1 VETLIQDIRFGVRM
15 LIKNPTMTLVAVV
28 TLALGIGANTAIFSA
43 VNGML
48 LRPLP
53 VANADRLMVVAGQ
66 LKGNKDFNA
75 ISYLDYRD
83 LRAQTSGFS
92 DLLAYNINLMGLEA
106 DNQTDSLVVSYVTS
120 NYFSGLGLK
129 PALGRLIYGDESEQ
143 PGHEPVVV
151 LSHSYW
157 KKRFNSDPGIAGRQV
172 KLNGR
177 TATVIGVAPEGF
189 RGVYSIVDMQAY
201 MPMGMRTLWSDNA
214 DFWKKREFRQLK
226 VLGVLKPGVSRKE
239 AQSSIDVVTRRLAQS
254 YPEDKDFSARI
265 YPEWLARPEPDPTF
279 QLVIIGVAFMV
290 LAGLVLLLA
299 CTNVANLV
307 LVRAAAR
314 TREMAVRAAL
324 GAARSRLVRQLLT
337 ESIILGLLGGIA
349 GLMLGGWIS
358 SMLSSIHIEAL
369 GSQLVFDFTLD
380 WRVFAFALA
389 AALVTGILVGLVPAW
404 RASRTNLNEVLHEG
418 SRGVLAGTARSWLRP
433 ALVVSQV
440 AVSLTLLV
448 VAGLFV
454 RSARNAERAYLGFD
468 PTHLLN
474 VTMDLRNI
482 GLKKDQARRFYRD
495 LEERA
500 RELPGVQSM
509 SLAVSVPMGYSNE
522 GSPVYLEGKSSDSKE
537 TVPDLLYN
545 TVSLDYFATM
555 RMPLVRGRIF
565 NAQDTETSPPVAIIN
580 EYMAQRYWPKEDAI
594 GKRFSMKGPSGPF
607 IEVVGIAKQGKYTGL
622 GEDPTAFFYIPA
634 EQDAQLVRTLQV
646 RTAGAPELMIPE
658 VDRLIHSM
666 APGLPLF
673 GLETMEQSLEGVNGL
688 FGFRMGTRF
697 AGALGLLGLVLAI
710 VGVYGVISYAAA
722 QRTHEIGVRMA
733 MGADRRDILKMV
745 LRQGAIL
752 VGIGVAVGVGLTLV
766 LARGISGLLVGVSS
780 SDPLTFAAMA
790 AFLAAVGLLASYIP
804 ARRAMNVE
812 PLRAL
817 KYE

>member
-1 VETLIQDIRFGVRM
+1 V
-15 LIKNPTMTLVAVV
+15 
-28 TLALGIGANTAIFSA
+28 
-43 VNGML
+43 
-48 LRPLP
+48 
-53 VANADRLMVVAGQ
+53 
-66 LKGNKDFNA
+66 
-75 ISYLDYRD
+75 
-83 LRAQTSGFS
+83 
-92 DLLAYNINLMGLEA
+92 
-106 DNQTDSLVVSYVTS
+106 
-120 NYFSGLGLK
+120 
-129 PALGRLIYGDESEQ
+129 GRLIYGDETEQ
-143 PGHEPVVV
+143 QGQEPVVV
-151 LSHSYW
+151 LSHGYW
-157 KKRFNSDPGIAGRQV
+157 KRRFNSDPSIVGRQV

-201 MPMGMRTLWSDNA
+201 MPMGMRTLWSDND
-214 DFWKKREFRQLK
+214 DFWKKRDTRQLK

-239 AQSSIDVVTRRLAQS
+239 AQSSLDVVTRRTAQS

-265 YPEWLARPEPDPTF
+265 YPEWLARPEPDPTY
-279 QLVIIGVAFMV
+279 QIVIIGVAFMV

-324 GAARSRLVRQLLT
+324 GAARTRLVRQLLT
-337 ESIILGLLGGIA
+337 ESIILGLLGGVA
-349 GLMLGGWIS
+349 GLMLGAWIS
-358 SMLSSIHIEAL
+358 SMLSSIHIQAL
-369 GSQLVFDFTLD
+369 GSRLVFDFTLD

-389 AALVTGILVGLVPAW
+389 AALVTGMLVGLVPAW
-404 RASRTNLNEVLHEG
+404 RASRTNLTEVLHEG
-418 SRGVLAGTARSWLRP
+418 SRGVLAGTTRSLLRP

-448 VAGLFV
+448 AAGLFV

-474 VTMDLRNI
+474 ATTDVRNI
-482 GLKKDQARRFYRD
+482 GLKKDQAHRFYRD
-495 LEERA
+495 LEDRA
-500 RELPGVQSM
+500 RVLPGVQSV
-509 SLAVSVPMGYSNE
+509 SLAVTVPMGYANE
-522 GSPVYLEGKSSDSKE
+522 GGPVYLEGKSSDSKE
-537 TVPDLLYN
+537 TVPDVLYN

-555 RMPLVRGRIF
+555 RTPLVGGRDF

-580 EYMAQRYWPKEDAI
+580 EFMAQRFWPKGDAI
-594 GKRFSMKGPSGPF
+594 GKRFSIKGPSGPF
-607 IEVVGIAKQGKYTGL
+607 IAVVGIAKQGKYNGL
-622 GEDPTAFFYIPA
+622 GEDPSPFFYLPE
-634 EQDAQLVRTLQV
+634 EQDPQLVRTLQV

-658 VDRLIHSM
+658 VERLIHSM
-666 APGLPLF
+666 APGLPVV

-688 FGFRMGTRF
+688 FGFKMGTRF

-733 MGADRRDILKMV
+733 LGADRRDILKMV
-745 LRQGAIL
+745 LRQGAML
-752 VGIGVAVGVGLTLV
+752 VGIDVAVGLGLTLV
-766 LARGISGLLVGVSS
+766 LARGISGLLVGVSP

-804 ARRAMNVE
+804 AHRAMNVE
-812 PLRAL
+812 PLKAL

>member
-1 VETLIQDIRFGVRM
+1 METLIQDIRFGVRM
-15 LIKNPTMTLVAVV
+15 LVKNPTMTLVAVV

-53 VANADRLMVVAGQ
+53 VANADRLMVVAGE
-66 LKGNKDFNA
+66 LKGNKDFNG
-75 ISYLDYRD
+75 ISYADYRD

-106 DNQTDSLVVSYVTS
+106 DNHADSLVVSYVTS

-129 PALGRLIYGDESEQ
+129 PAVGRLIYGDESEQ
-143 PGHEPVVV
+143 QGQEPVVV

-157 KKRFNSDPGIAGRQV
+157 KRRFNSDPSIVGRQV

-201 MPMGMRTLWSDNA
+201 MPMGMRTLWSDND
-214 DFWKKREFRQLK
+214 DFWKKRENRQLK

-239 AQSSIDVVTRRLAQS
+239 AQSSVDVVTRRLAQS

-265 YPEWLARPEPDPTF
+265 YPEWLARPEPDPTY
-279 QLVIIGVAFMV
+279 QIVIIGVAFMV

-324 GAARSRLVRQLLT
+324 GAARTRLVRQLLT
-337 ESIILGLLGGIA
+337 ESIILGLLGGGA

-358 SMLSSIHIEAL
+358 SVLSSIHIEAL
-369 GSQLVFDFTLD
+369 GSRLVFDFTLD

-389 AALVTGILVGLVPAW
+389 AALVTGMLVGLVPAW
-404 RASRTNLNEVLHEG
+404 RASRTNLTEVLHEG
-418 SRGVLAGTARSWLRP
+418 SRGVLAGTARSLLRP

-448 VAGLFV
+448 AAGLFV

-474 VTMDLRNI
+474 ATMDVRNI

-495 LEERA
+495 LQDRA
-500 RELPGVQSM
+500 RALPGVQSV
-509 SLAVSVPMGYSNE
+509 SLAVSVPMGYANE

-537 TVPDLLYN
+537 TVPDVLYN

-555 RMPLVRGRIF
+555 RTPLARGRDF
-565 NAQDTETSPPVAIIN
+565 NAEDTETSPPVAIIN
-580 EYMAQRYWPKEDAI
+580 EFMAQRFWPKEDAI
-594 GKRFSMKGPSGPF
+594 GKRFSIKGPSGPF
-607 IEVVGIAKQGKYTGL
+607 IEVVGIAKQGKYNGL
-622 GEDPTAFFYIPA
+622 GEDPIAFFYIPQ
-634 EQDAQLVRTLQV
+634 EQDEQLIRTLQV

-658 VDRLIHSM
+658 VERLIHSM
-666 APGLPLF
+666 APGLPLV
-673 GLETMEQSLEGVNGL
+673 GLETMERSLEGVNGL
-688 FGFRMGTRF
+688 FGFKMGTRF
-697 AGALGLLGLVLAI
+697 AGSLGLLGLVLAI
-710 VGVYGVISYAAA
+710 VGVYGVISYTAS

-733 MGADRRDILKMV
+733 LGADRRDILKMV

-766 LARGISGLLVGVSS
+766 LARGISGLLVGVSP

-812 PLRAL
+812 PLKAL

>member
-15 LIKNPTMTLVAVV
+15 LVKNPTMTLVAVV

-53 VANADRLMVVAGQ
+53 VANADRLMVVAGE
-66 LKGNKDFNA
+66 LKGNKDFNS

-92 DLLAYNINLMGLEA
+92 DLLAYNINLMGIEA
-106 DNQTDSLVVSYVTS
+106 DNHADSLVVSYVTS
-120 NYFSGLGLK
+120 NYFSALGLK
-129 PALGRLIYGDESEQ
+129 PAVGRLIYGDESEQ
-143 PGHEPVVV
+143 QGQEPVVV

-157 KKRFNSDPGIAGRQV
+157 KRRFNSDPSIVGRQV

-201 MPMGMRTLWSDNA
+201 MPMGMRTLWSDND
-214 DFWKKREFRQLK
+214 DFWKKRNNRQLK

-239 AQSSIDVVTRRLAQS
+239 AQSSVDVVTRRLAQS
-254 YPEDKDFSARI
+254 YPEDKDFSARL
-265 YPEWLARPEPDPTF
+265 YREWLARPEPDPTY
-279 QLVIIGVAFMV
+279 QIVIIGVAFMV

-324 GAARSRLVRQLLT
+324 GAARTRLVRQLLT
-337 ESIILGLLGGIA
+337 ESIILGLLGGVA

-358 SMLSSIHIEAL
+358 SVLSSIRIEAL
-369 GSQLVFDFTLD
+369 GSRLVFDFTLD

-389 AALVTGILVGLVPAW
+389 AALVTGMLVGLVPAW
-404 RASRTNLNEVLHEG
+404 RASRTNLTEVLHEG
-418 SRGVLAGTARSWLRP
+418 SRGVLAGTARSLLRP

-448 VAGLFV
+448 AAGLFV

-474 VTMDLRNI
+474 ATMDVRNI
-482 GLKKDQARRFYRD
+482 GLKKDQARRFYHD
-495 LEERA
+495 LQDRA
-500 RELPGVQSM
+500 RALPGVQSV
-509 SLAVSVPMGYSNE
+509 SLAVSVPMGYANE
-522 GSPVYLEGKSSDSKE
+522 GGPVYLEGKSSDGKE
-537 TVPDLLYN
+537 TVPDVLYN

-555 RMPLVRGRIF
+555 RTPLVRGRDL

-580 EYMAQRYWPKEDAI
+580 EFMAQRFWPKEDAI
-594 GKRFSMKGPSGPF
+594 GKRFSIKGPSGPF
-607 IEVVGIAKQGKYTGL
+607 IEVVGIAKQGKYNGL
-622 GEDPTAFFYIPA
+622 GEDPNSFFYLPE
-634 EQDAQLVRTLQV
+634 EQDPQLVRTLQV
-646 RTAGAPELMIPE
+646 RIAGAPELMIPE
-658 VDRLIHSM
+658 VERLIHTM
-666 APGLPLF
+666 APGLPLI
-673 GLETMEQSLEGVNGL
+673 GLETMEQSLDGVNGL
-688 FGFRMGTRF
+688 FGFKMGTRF

-710 VGVYGVISYAAA
+710 VGVYGVISYAAS

-733 MGADRRDILKMV
+733 LGADRHDILKMV

-790 AFLAAVGLLASYIP
+790 AFLAAVGLLASYVP

-812 PLRAL
+812 PLKAL